1 MSLDPDTVLHLDRG
15 FAVEDP
21 DVTAQSHR
29 DAGCAQWDSR
39 VADKLS
45 PGVATDDVSG
55 EGVALGAHDAQRR
68 EQAAG
73 QRTMDTHG
81 HAESKCSALP

>member
-1 MSLDPDTVLHLDRG
+1 
-15 FAVEDP
+15 
-21 DVTAQSHR
+21 
-29 DAGCAQWDSR
+29 
-39 VADKLS
+39 
-45 PGVATDDVSG
+45 VSG